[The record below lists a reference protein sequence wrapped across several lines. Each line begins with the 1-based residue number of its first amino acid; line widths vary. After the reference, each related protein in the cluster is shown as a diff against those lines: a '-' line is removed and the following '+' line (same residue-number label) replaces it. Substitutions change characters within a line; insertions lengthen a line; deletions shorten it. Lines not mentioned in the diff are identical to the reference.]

1 MPSADMLVELG
12 VAVKFRT
19 VLATPTSISFS
30 PFLGQTG
37 FLLLLCQLLHFLLEL
52 VLDLQLMLS

>member
-1 MPSADMLVELG
+1 MTSADMLVKLG
-12 VAVKFRT
+12 VAVEFA
-19 VLATPTSISFS
+19 LATPARISFS

-37 FLLLLCQLLHFLLEL
+37 FLLLLCQLLHFLLEF